1 MSVLS
6 NIKDG
11 NKDLINLLEQE
22 LIKVRKTITNRTRT
36 KFAGV
41 RNIIE
46 DVLDLNGK
54 MIRPLFVLLSA
65 NFGTYESDKIVNL
78 ASSVE
83 MLHLATL
90 IHDDI
95 VDDAKVRRHR
105 ESAQSKYG
113 KDMAV
118 YAGDYLLSKSLT
130 ILNADDYDAKHVD
143 RLAKGIERICESEL
157 LQYQSRFNTMTL
169 KNYLRIVS
177 GKTATLFAVS
187 LYVGASESKC
197 GDKLSGQLGKIGYEL
212 GIAFQ
217 IIDDIL
223 DFSDDQL
230 KVGKSIQNDLKKG
243 YFTLPVIYAIEGSK
257 HNTDDILNASDM
269 FELIDLNYGI
279 ERSRELARKYT
290 KKAFKRINTLPEGD
304 AKELLEKIATQMLLR
319 KY

>member
-113 KDMAV
+113 KDMGFMPEITC
-118 YAGDYLLSKSLT
+118 YPSL
-130 ILNADDYDAKHVD
+130 
-143 RLAKGIERICESEL
+143 
-157 LQYQSRFNTMTL
+157 
-169 KNYLRIVS
+169 
-177 GKTATLFAVS
+177 
-187 LYVGASESKC
+187 
-197 GDKLSGQLGKIGYEL
+197 
-212 GIAFQ
+212 
-217 IIDDIL
+217 
-223 DFSDDQL
+223 
-230 KVGKSIQNDLKKG
+230 
-243 YFTLPVIYAIEGSK
+243 
-257 HNTDDILNASDM
+257 
-269 FELIDLNYGI
+269 
-279 ERSRELARKYT
+279 
-290 KKAFKRINTLPEGD
+290 
-304 AKELLEKIATQMLLR
+304 
-319 KY
+319 